1 MKDENKE
8 AQSGCLT
15 LAIVGCVII
24 GFWHHSMLYVA
35 LILLI
40 PRYVKYRKLK
50 SEEARR
56 EAERQ
61 EWESRRQERVVEL
74 CDLLRKR
81 DYPLFKDLLKRS
93 YGVLLDDDL
102 VKAQKAFIMVSE
114 TEGLKPEVCTDAIAA
129 GRPCYYRTEA
139 EIVQQRQSQGAKYA
153 DYDNAV
159 SATLYIFD
167 RTLELVSTGH
177 RVIKIQDIL
186 KIMVGGDEIRQICI
200 VLRNVGAPVLL
211 LCPDAVIVQY
221 VVQTLQRDMN
231 K

>member
-102 VKAQKAFIMVSE
+102 VKVQKAFIMVSE

-129 GRPCYYRTEA
+129 GRPCYT
-139 EIVQQRQSQGAKYA
+139 IKPKQRSSNSGKVKGQSMLITIMPSRQRCIFSIELLSWFLR
-153 DYDNAV
+153 DTV
-159 SATLYIFD
+159 SSRFRIY
-167 RTLELVSTGH
+167 
-177 RVIKIQDIL
+177 L
-186 KIMVGGDEIRQICI
+186 KLWSEEMKSGRSASSCAMSG
-200 VLRNVGAPVLL
+200 LRFCYCVPMRLSSN
-211 LCPDAVIVQY
+211 
-221 VVQTLQRDMN
+221 M
-231 K
+231 